1 VRVRWRDALPYY
13 PLLPLGALIALVWAN
28 TAGESYFRVAQA
40 LAFPVDDIGVTFGL
54 AWVAQEV
61 LEGIEPGGTLPS
73 RRQTWLAVALG
84 IGGALAAAAAYALY
98 VHLADEQ
105 VLVQGWPIVC
115 GVDVFVGVAVA
126 RIIFRRGR
134 TVRAVV
140 ILAVASDV
148 LALLVISRRPL
159 LAAANPAALGLIVLA
174 LAVSFVLRRCGVRTM
189 WAYLVAAGPLAWL
202 GCYWAGLHPA
212 LGLLPIVPFF
222 PRSSRALDDFATDRH
237 EHASLTHFESSF
249 AYPLQAVAFL
259 FGLVNGGVMWRGVD
273 TGTWAVLAASVAG
286 RPLGVLLTAAIA
298 ALCGFEPERY
308 VPWRDL
314 VVVAFISSVGSVFA
328 LFLST
333 TVFPEGPLL
342 AEAKLGAIATLT
354 GVVLAGGAA
363 WALRVGRFATRSPA

>member
-1 VRVRWRDALPYY
+1 MRVRWRDALPYY

-84 IGGALAAAAAYALY
+84 IGGAVAAAAAYALY

-237 EHASLTHFESSF
+237 EHASLTHFESAF

-286 RPLGVLLTAAIA
+286 RPLGILLTAAFA
-298 ALCGFEPERY
+298 AWCGFEPERY

-314 VVVAFISSVGSVFA
+314 VVVAFIGSAGSVFA

-342 AEAKLGAIATLT
+342 AEVKLGAIASVT
-354 GVVLAGGAA
+354 GVVLAGAAA
-363 WALRVGRFATRSPA
+363 WALGVGRFARSSQA